1 MNDMK
6 HISIILLW
14 VFSFVFSLECVSQVK
29 IVDVSASNNKP
40 DEVQLN
46 VPVYDSLYN
55 ITFPDRMFEVLD
67 ANRNRYDKATLEKMA
82 KEYLL
87 PFIGQKIY
95 IYPIT
100 EEYCNDF
107 YEKYGYKLNIKSK
120 NKHRGKYYT
129 LVDIPE
135 IGLSEYE
142 GKYTVR
148 YIYLQ
153 LVDDKGKKIKGEN
166 VSNGILES
174 YMWDFNERLGDYLC
188 VGYYE
193 KLKEI
198 MIGKWYIAKGRGPKA
213 RPLDG
218 QSEVL
223 WGHFYQCVD
232 IAVVQNDMHYELD
245 LFLRDR
251 NGVTLMTAATSE
263 NLSLLQEE
271 SAYNDSIRIEREK
284 EAERIRQNQIRMEE
298 ERIRREEVAR
308 QKAIQDSIQQVNDS
322 IQLAQRKTKIIKKYG
337 KYYGNLILEGK
348 VVRGMTKEMCKES
361 WGEPDDINVSIGSWG
376 RHEQWVY
383 EHKYMSD
390 SYLYF
395 ENGKLTTIQN

>member
-1 MNDMK
+1 MK
-6 HISIILLW
+6 QKSIILLL
-14 VFSFVFSLECVSQVK
+14 VFSIVFSLECLSQVK

-46 VPVYDSLYN
+46 VPIYDSLYN
-55 ITFPDRMFEVLD
+55 ITFPEKIYEVLNV
-67 ANRNRYDKATLEKMA
+67 NRNRYDKATLEKMA

-100 EEYCNDF
+100 EEYCKDF
-107 YEKYGYKLNIKSK
+107 YESYGYKLNIKSK

-129 LVDIPE
+129 IADIPE
-135 IGLSEYE
+135 IIIYEYD
-142 GKYTVR
+142 GKYKVES
-148 YIYLQ
+148 IYLQ
-153 LVDDKGKKIKGEN
+153 LVDEKGKKIKGEN
-166 VSNGILES
+166 VNKGILKCGL
-174 YMWDFNERLGDYLC
+174 WDFNERLGDYLC
-188 VGYYE
+188 VGFYE
-193 KLKEI
+193 KLKEV

-213 RPLDG
+213 RTMDG
-218 QSEVL
+218 QSEDL

-232 IAVVQNDMHYELD
+232 IAVVQNDTRYELD
-245 LFLRDR
+245 LFLRDK
-251 NGVTLMTAATSE
+251 NGVTLLTAATSE

-298 ERIRREEVAR
+298 ERIRKEEAAR

-322 IQLAQRKTKIIKKYG
+322 IQLAQRNATIMKKYG
-337 KYYGNLILEGK
+337 KYYGKLILEGK

-383 EHKYMSD
+383 GKLYS